1 MASTDISTPLTLV
14 TSPSEAEQEASLHY
28 SMEAAAIRAC
38 YAWAKQK
45 EQEGVSAEEILKA
58 IALEVLEEG

>member
-1 MASTDISTPLTLV
+1 MASTDTSTP
-14 TSPSEAEQEASLHY
+14 PHY

-45 EQEGVSAEEILKA
+45 EQEGVPEEEILKA
-58 IALEVLEEG
+58 IALEVLEED